1 MNSNKEME
9 TNMDNTNNPS
19 PETDSPKNGASNT
32 SKKTPHN
39 KVVGHIFSVIAFAFA
54 IASFWT
60 TTKGMQVYIFDGWLG
75 VFVSFGVQAM
85 LFCLSITIPKYWRV
99 LRVWTKTFMLILLA
113 VLITISSGF
122 TYVHAVDHVYGSTKY
137 INSGNSVVQR
147 HSSELKEAKE
157 YVDAAMKYYR
167 LTMTRSITDISDEL
181 DLSGTANSNESATP
195 TYMPETTP
203 NAMPTATPIPE
214 NSIPAEIATPTPYP
228 SDNPEEDWMPN
239 AIFADD
245 HDYLDTNITVI
256 VVANMDE
263 KGNIIEN
270 TIKAMPFDNQPATVA
285 ECTEQINEID
295 LYIEEYE
302 SKKNDEN
309 KYADNESNQSS
320 GTPRDRIINRHHANA
335 EAYDKVVI
343 KLRQIKS
350 NIELTK
356 DSIEGTIDNKAN
368 GLLTEMLKEQNT
380 DNIIW
385 KVNELKDFIMQK
397 QEMLSNDKFARIV
410 DLLQQITITAE
421 NYGVLMEIKDNL
433 DRMNIDY
440 SDYLNKVT
448 IKQNEANATATSED
462 TATDDDTATVT
473 PEGTATAKPTAT
485 PEATPTAK
493 PTATPTATPED
504 DATTTPEATA
514 IATPEPTGTPT
525 PDDWY
530 DYSNSMLAE
539 LAAEIRRIP
548 RVEIP
553 DDDNDND
560 DDDDD
565 NDDDDDKDL
574 LKEINLTKE
583 YFDGYNPI
591 DRADELQDM
600 IRNEIGDIN
609 LLEKAFHRLFSE
621 NYKTLAWITLFIAFV
636 CDSTALGA
644 GFINNSLAIHNL
656 NPKRAT
662 YKAAI
667 QDIKET
673 RKGEARMNR
682 LQLKKNRI
690 KRRHEV
696 RTAVQNKL
704 WDLWKKFLKKIK
716 LYKEDSDKGNDEGRN
731 K

>member
-1 MNSNKEME
+1 MNTNKEME

-60 TTKGMQVYIFDGWLG
+60 TTKGMQDYIFEGWLG

-99 LRVWTKTFMLILLA
+99 LRVWTKRFMLILLA

-122 TYVHAVDHVYGSTKY
+122 TYVHAVDYVYGSTKY

-147 HSSELKEAKE
+147 HSAELKEAKE

-167 LTMTRSITDISDEL
+167 LEMSNTISKIQGEL
-181 DLSGTANSNESATP
+181 YDLDSAKPNESATP
-195 TYMPETTP
+195 TVTPETTP
-203 NAMPTATPIPE
+203 TPATTQTPYG
-214 NSIPAEIATPTPYP
+214 IPAEITLPEKYAK
-228 SDNPEEDWMPN
+228 EEDAKIPLAVIYYVHKDPN
-239 AIFADD
+239 
-245 HDYLDTNITVI
+245 TNNTVI
-256 VVANMDE
+256 VVAKRDRTGIVIADNARIYPLKNSPATYDE
-263 KGNIIEN
+263 CVSEINKIDGYIEAINSHMEQEKASLDAYNSACTAESKIPRPEITIRYNNNIQEYKTAINELNNIRLDIESTRDDIATIDDKGNELL
-270 TIKAMPFDNQPATVA
+270 A
-285 ECTEQINEID
+285 EI
-295 LYIEEYE
+295 
-302 SKKNDEN
+302 
-309 KYADNESNQSS
+309 
-320 GTPRDRIINRHHANA
+320 
-335 EAYDKVVI
+335 
-343 KLRQIKS
+343 
-350 NIELTK
+350 
-356 DSIEGTIDNKAN
+356 
-368 GLLTEMLKEQNT
+368 LKEQNADT
-380 DNIIW
+380 IIM
-385 KVNELKDFIMQK
+385 KTNELKEFVAQK
-397 QEMLSNDKFARIV
+397 QETLSSKDFGNIV
-410 DLLQQITITAE
+410 NLLQQISIIADD
-421 NYGVLMEIKDNL
+421 YKLLMEIKGNL
-433 DRMNIDY
+433 DRINIDY

-448 IKQNEANATATSED
+448 IKQNEVNATDE
-462 TATDDDTATVT
+462 DTATVT

-493 PTATPTATPED
+493 PTATPEATATATPED
-504 DATTTPEATA
+504 DAT
-514 IATPEPTGTPT
+514 ATPKPTATVESTPT

-548 RVEIP
+548 RVELP
-553 DDDNDND
+553 DN
-560 DDDDD
+560 
-565 NDDDDDKDL
+565 DDDKDL

-591 DRADELQDM
+591 DKADELQDM

-609 LLEKAFHRLFSE
+609 LLEKAFRRLFSE

-656 NPKRAT
+656 NPKRAA

-667 QDIKET
+667 QDIKEI
-673 RKGEARMNR
+673 RKGEARINR

-704 WDLWKKFLKKIK
+704 WDRWKNFLKKHN
-716 LYKEDSDKGNDEGRN
+716 LYKENSTGEDQTSK
-731 K
+731 

>member
-1 MNSNKEME
+1 MNTNKEME
-9 TNMDNTNNPS
+9 TNMDNTNNPI

-99 LRVWTKTFMLILLA
+99 LRVWTKRFMLILLA

-122 TYVHAVDHVYGSTKY
+122 TYVHAVDYVYGSTKY
-137 INSGNSVVQR
+137 INIGNSVVQR

-167 LTMTRSITDISDEL
+167 LEMSNTISKIQGEL
-181 DLSGTANSNESATP
+181 YDSDSAKPNESATP
-195 TYMPETTP
+195 TVTPETTP
-203 NAMPTATPIPE
+203 TPAGIPDE
-214 NSIPAEIATPTPYP
+214 ITLPEKYDNEEEARIPLAVFYDAHNY
-228 SDNPEEDWMPN
+228 S
-239 AIFADD
+239 
-245 HDYLDTNITVI
+245 DTNITVI
-256 VVANMDE
+256 VVAERNR
-263 KGNIIEN
+263 KGIVEQDGAEVYYFEN
-270 TIKAMPFDNQPATVA
+270 HPAT
-285 ECTEQINEID
+285 
-295 LYIEEYE
+295 
-302 SKKNDEN
+302 
-309 KYADNESNQSS
+309 
-320 GTPRDRIINRHHANA
+320 
-335 EAYDKVVI
+335 YDKCVRELERIDELIAHYNEKMNEANNSAALTEDAAQSEDTVSYKDTVTRYRDNAVKYSDIIGKLEEIRLNI
-343 KLRQIKS
+343 KNTRDDIA
-350 NIELTK
+350 
-356 DSIEGTIDNKAN
+356 TIDDKRNE
-368 GLLTEMLKEQNT
+368 LLAEILKEQNADT
-380 DNIIW
+380 II
-385 KVNELKDFIMQK
+385 KKTNELKEFVAQK
-397 QEMLSNDKFARIV
+397 QETLSSKDFGNIV
-410 DLLQQITITAE
+410 NLLQQISIIADD
-421 NYGVLMEIKDNL
+421 YKLLMEIKGNL
-433 DRMNIDY
+433 DRINIDY

>member
-1 MNSNKEME
+1 MNTNKEME

-122 TYVHAVDHVYGSTKY
+122 TYVHAVDYVYGSTKY
-137 INSGNSVVQR
+137 INIGNSVVQR

-167 LTMTRSITDISDEL
+167 LEMSNTISKIQGEL
-181 DLSGTANSNESATP
+181 YDLDSAKPNESATP
-195 TYMPETTP
+195 TVTPETTP
-203 NAMPTATPIPE
+203 TPATTQTPYG
-214 NSIPAEIATPTPYP
+214 IPAEITLPEKYAK
-228 SDNPEEDWMPN
+228 EEDAKIPLAVIYYVYNDPN
-239 AIFADD
+239 
-245 HDYLDTNITVI
+245 TNNTVI
-256 VVANMDE
+256 VVAKRDRT
-263 KGNIIEN
+263 GSFI
-270 TIKAMPFDNQPATVA
+270 
-285 ECTEQINEID
+285 
-295 LYIEEYE
+295 
-302 SKKNDEN
+302 
-309 KYADNESNQSS
+309 ADNERFYPLKNSPATYDECVSEINKIDGYIEAINSHMEQEKASLDAYNS
-320 GTPRDRIINRHHANA
+320 ACTAESKIPRPEITTRYNNNIQEYQAAINELNSIRL
-335 EAYDKVVI
+335 D
-343 KLRQIKS
+343 
-350 NIELTK
+350 IESTR
-356 DSIEGTIDNKAN
+356 DDIATIDDKGNE
-368 GLLTEMLKEQNT
+368 LLAEILKEQNADT
-380 DNIIW
+380 II
-385 KVNELKDFIMQK
+385 KKTNELKEFVAQK
-397 QEMLSNDKFARIV
+397 QETLSSKDFGNIV
-410 DLLQQITITAE
+410 NLLQQISIIADD
-421 NYGVLMEIKDNL
+421 YKLLMEIKGNL
-433 DRMNIDY
+433 DRINIDY

-662 YKAAI
+662 YKVAI